1 MDSTAQTANGAS
13 EIINET
19 VSTGDACIR
28 QRNQP
33 MRLQKSSTKLILLVT
48 HAFDSANSP
57 CDLKNLQRNCFHWG
71 RMHST
76 AQTAPATLEIFNETA
91 SIGDAW
97 IRPRKQP
104 MGPQKSLTKLLPL
117 VTHGFDSANSPCG
130 FRNLQRNCFHW
141 GRMHS
146 TAQTAPAP

>member
-33 MRLQKSSTKLILLVT
+33 LRLQKASTKLLPLVT

-57 CDLKNLQRNCFHWG
+57 CGFINLQPN
-71 RMHST
+71 
-76 AQTAPATLEIFNETA
+76 
-91 SIGDAW
+91 
-97 IRPRKQP
+97 
-104 MGPQKSLTKLLPL
+104 
-117 VTHGFDSANSPCG
+117 
-130 FRNLQRNCFHW
+130 
-141 GRMHS
+141 
-146 TAQTAPAP
+146 